1 MSGLIES
8 LMYEVSN
15 IFLMPVLLVILGLFF
30 YSLFQIG
37 VFSAQFYIRKKHTIA
52 KEKGY
57 IVLNYARDNDITN
70 SDDLELFAFTK
81 LEATSIATRVA
92 PMLGLVATM
101 IPMGPAFKA
110 LSDGNISGVSENLIV
125 AFSAVIFSLIS
136 ASITFVITSLRK
148 RWYATE
154 IREYMQRFENEALK

>member
-15 IFLMPVLLVILGLFF
+15 IFLLPVLIIILALFF
-30 YSLFQIG
+30 YSIFQIG
-37 VFSAQFYIRKKHTIA
+37 VFAMQSYIRKKYTDT
-52 KEKGY
+52 KERGY
-57 IVLNYARDNDITN
+57 VVLNYAEHRNITN
-70 SDDLELFAFTK
+70 SDDLELFAFSK
-81 LEATSIATRVA
+81 LEATSIATRIA

-110 LSDGNISGVSENLIV
+110 LSDGNIAGVSENLIV

-136 ASITFVITSLRK
+136 ASITYWITAVRR
-148 RWYATE
+148 RWYAGE
-154 IREYMQRFENEALK
+154 IREYMQRFEDETTK

>member
-15 IFLMPVLLVILGLFF
+15 IFLLPVLIIILALFF
-30 YSLFQIG
+30 YSIFQIG
-37 VFSAQFYIRKKHTIA
+37 VFAMQSYVRKKHTFN

-57 IVLNYARDNDITN
+57 IVLNYAEYENITN
-70 SDDLELFAFTK
+70 SDDLELFAFSK
-81 LEATSIATRVA
+81 LETISIATRIA

-110 LSDGNISGVSENLIV
+110 LSDGNIAGVSENLIV

-136 ASITFVITSLRK
+136 ASITYWITAVRK
-148 RWYATE
+148 RWYAGE
-154 IREYMQRFENEALK
+154 IREYMQRFEDETTK